1 MSGDTGG
8 ADDSPPPLGAR
19 ELSRRAVGGFLWSAA
34 SFGASKII
42 VFGMT
47 VVLARLL
54 APRDFGLVAAGLSV
68 AAFLEIALD
77 FGVGSAIIYEQER
90 GITQRV
96 RIAFT
101 LSLGIAAAMTGIG
114 VAMSPFVAAYFQV
127 PQATFMFQVLFG
139 YLMLRGVGLVQD
151 AVLQRDLRYRTR
163 TVVDVLRALGRGGAS
178 VALAFGGQGAWAIVI
193 GTVVGEAVA
202 AVAYCGFVRV
212 TPTLRLRADV
222 VKALLKFG
230 LPLLTLNIVN
240 TMAAEGDK
248 MIVGGRL
255 NPTALGQYTIA
266 QKLPEMLIDNV
277 YWVFQRIAYGI
288 YARARTGG
296 EEMFRAAMLK
306 ALRLVTF
313 FGFPMGTG
321 LAVIA
326 PAAVPVVFSP
336 AWTPAVPT
344 MVVISL
350 TAGLAAIGYA
360 SGDIFPAIGRPAAL
374 LRATAALVAT
384 ELVVMWFVA
393 PYGILMVALTHL
405 AFMIFWGPVRL
416 HVANR
421 YVGTT
426 WRQCLVAMRPGTLA
440 AVGIGAF
447 GVPAALFTGA
457 DWAGLGATIAAGAAG
472 GAGAVLLFDRA
483 ALAEVI
489 ALVRARGE
497 DE

>member
-1 MSGDTGG
+1 MSGDAGG
-8 ADDSPPPLGAR
+8 HEPVGAR

-42 VFGMT
+42 VFVMT

-54 APRDFGLVAAGLSV
+54 APADFGLVAAGLSV

-77 FGVGSAIIYEQER
+77 FGVGSAVIYEQER
-90 GITQRV
+90 GITERV
-96 RIAFT
+96 RIAFS
-101 LSLGIAAAMTGIG
+101 LSLIVAAVMTGIG
-114 VAMSPFVAAYFQV
+114 IAISPFVALYFRV
-127 PQATFMFQVLFG
+127 PSATLLFQVLFC

-163 TVVDVLRALGRGGAS
+163 TMVDVLRALGRGGAS
-178 VALAFGGQGAWAIVI
+178 VVLAFGGQGAWAIVA

-202 AVAYCGFVRV
+202 AVAYCVFVRIA
-212 TPTLRLRADV
+212 PTWRLRRDV

-240 TMAAEGDK
+240 TVSAEGDK

-255 NPTALGQYTIA
+255 NPTSLGQYTIA

-296 EEMFRAAMLK
+296 PEMFRAAMLK

-313 FGFPMGTG
+313 FGFPMGTA

-326 PAAVPVVFSP
+326 PSAVPVLFSP
-336 AWTPAVPT
+336 AWSPAVPT
-344 MVVISL
+344 MIVISL

-374 LRATAALVAT
+374 LRATAATVGV

-393 PYGILMVALTHL
+393 PYGILMVALVHL

-426 WRQCLVAMRPGTLA
+426 WRECLVAMRPGTIA
-440 AVGIGAF
+440 ALGIGLL
-447 GVPAALFTGA
+447 GTPAALFTGTG
-457 DWAGLGATIAAGAAG
+457 WIGLVATAAAGAAG
-472 GAGAVLLFDRA
+472 GGGAVLLFDRA

-489 ALVRARGE
+489 ALVRNRGE
-497 DE
+497 DDEGDE